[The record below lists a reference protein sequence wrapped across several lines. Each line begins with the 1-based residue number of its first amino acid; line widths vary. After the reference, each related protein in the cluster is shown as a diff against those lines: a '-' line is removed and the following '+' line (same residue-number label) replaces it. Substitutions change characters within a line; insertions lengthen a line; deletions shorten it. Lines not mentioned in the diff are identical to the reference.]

1 MKCLKKIA
9 IFSLVFFVSLFFIM
23 PVQAKSTQTYSII
36 YDLQDASGN
45 KIAQVKYKNKDFTSE
60 IGSEIKV
67 RTTYF
72 DKKYGDFDL
81 VSEQSQ
87 KVEAGKDQYIFV
99 YRTYQPITI
108 KGKVQ
113 FTTKE
118 GTILLQDTFDID
130 SSATVENPQVYAVPD
145 SYTIGDVTYL
155 KMPGQVSE
163 IKSVYYNDPSD
174 NTYSITYYN
183 PNNTTDYDVA
193 LKYVEEGTNDVLMQ
207 KSFHVNNQDYTYVLP
222 KTMKINDIYY
232 GLAENQENIIHHAVS
247 SDVREYIVYY
257 KKMDEN
263 ASYKWSI
270 YKVDASTN
278 KILGEVV
285 QLEVQPDQSVEYQ
298 VEKEYKDSDGNV
310 YTVDQGMSQVLKHS
324 YGESE
329 HVSYVYYNPKGYTA
343 PKSYIVEVQYK
354 NIATDET
361 IASQK
366 IEINK
371 KDEDTTIDIVKEL
384 TVNQQQY
391 VLVNGQSITINHSFY
406 SPRRIYTIYYRNVND
421 PINVDT
427 EIIREEVIEVE
438 GQSSVIGGQ
447 TIYRRNNQTG
457 AFSTVGV
464 ENRDGSENN
473 SNEGST
479 SSVDGIN
486 VEDEAVPQAN
496 IDAQSQESS
505 SSQVYYLVAGLL
517 AVLIVIVIILK
528 RKKHRKE
535 V

>member
-1 MKCLKKIA
+1 M
-9 IFSLVFFVSLFFIM
+9 
-23 PVQAKSTQTYSII
+23 
-36 YDLQDASGN
+36 
-45 KIAQVKYKNKDFTSE
+45 KYKNKDFTSE
-60 IGSEIKV
+60 IGREIKV

-193 LKYVEEGTNDVLMQ
+193 LKYVEEGTNDLLMQ
-207 KSFHVNNQDYTYVLP
+207 KSFHVNDQDYTYMLP
-222 KTMKINDIYY
+222 KVMKINNVYY
-232 GLAENQENIIHHAVS
+232 TLADNQENT
-247 SDVREYIVYY
+247 
-257 KKMDEN
+257 
-263 ASYKWSI
+263 I
-270 YKVDASTN
+270 YQADASTN

-343 PKSYIVEVQYK
+343 PKNYIVEVQYK

>member
-36 YDLQDASGN
+36 YDLQDANGN

-118 GTILLQDTFDID
+118 GT
-130 SSATVENPQVYAVPD
+130 
-145 SYTIGDVTYL
+145 
-155 KMPGQVSE
+155 
-163 IKSVYYNDPSD
+163 ND
-174 NTYSITYYN
+174 
-183 PNNTTDYDVA
+183 
-193 LKYVEEGTNDVLMQ
+193 LLMQ
-207 KSFHVNNQDYTYVLP
+207 KSFHVNDQDYTYILP
-222 KTMKINDIYY
+222 KVMKINNVYY
-232 GLAENQENIIHHAVS
+232 TLADNQENTIYQAVS
-247 SDVREYIVYY
+247 SNIREYTIYY
-257 KKMDEN
+257 KKLDKN

-343 PKSYIVEVQYK
+343 PKNYIVEVQYK

-517 AVLIVIVIILK
+517 AFLIVIVIILK

>member
-1 MKCLKKIA
+1 
-9 IFSLVFFVSLFFIM
+9 
-23 PVQAKSTQTYSII
+23 
-36 YDLQDASGN
+36 
-45 KIAQVKYKNKDFTSE
+45 
-60 IGSEIKV
+60 
-67 RTTYF
+67 
-72 DKKYGDFDL
+72 
-81 VSEQSQ
+81 
-87 KVEAGKDQYIFV
+87 
-99 YRTYQPITI
+99 
-108 KGKVQ
+108 
-113 FTTKE
+113 
-118 GTILLQDTFDID
+118 
-130 SSATVENPQVYAVPD
+130 
-145 SYTIGDVTYL
+145 
-155 KMPGQVSE
+155 
-163 IKSVYYNDPSD
+163 
-174 NTYSITYYN
+174 
-183 PNNTTDYDVA
+183 
-193 LKYVEEGTNDVLMQ
+193 
-207 KSFHVNNQDYTYVLP
+207 
-222 KTMKINDIYY
+222 
-232 GLAENQENIIHHAVS
+232 
-247 SDVREYIVYY
+247 
-257 KKMDEN
+257 
-263 ASYKWSI
+263 
-270 YKVDASTN
+270 
-278 KILGEVV
+278 
-285 QLEVQPDQSVEYQ
+285 
-298 VEKEYKDSDGNV
+298 
-310 YTVDQGMSQVLKHS
+310 MSQVLKHS

-479 SSVDGIN
+479 SSIDGIN

-517 AVLIVIVIILK
+517 AFLVVIVIILK

>member
-130 SSATVENPQVYAVPD
+130 SSATVETPQVYAVPD

-247 SDVREYIVYY
+247 SDVREYTVYY

-285 QLEVQPDQSVEYQ
+285 QLEVQPGQSVEYQ

-354 NIATDET
+354 NIATGGYKMDLGFT
-361 IASQK
+361 DTK
-366 IEINK
+366 IEEDVD
-371 KDEDTTIDIVKEL
+371 KDGKHV
-384 TVNQQQY
+384 V
-391 VLVNGQSITINHSFY
+391 ITNVGDYDCFV
-406 SPRRIYTIYYRNVND
+406 RIKVFAADNLKIKYNLGKDWQESDDGYIYYNKVLSSKDKTSELNIKYTLPEVND
-421 PINVDT
+421 DNKDNDYNIV
-427 EIIREEVIEVE
+427 VIQEFTPVVYDDQ
-438 GQSSVIGGQ
+438 GNLI
-447 TIYRRNNQTG
+447 
-457 AFSTVGV
+457 
-464 ENRDGSENN
+464 
-473 SNEGST
+473 
-479 SSVDGIN
+479 
-486 VEDEAVPQAN
+486 AN
-496 IDAQSQESS
+496 WQ
-505 SSQVYYLVAGLL
+505 QVY
-517 AVLIVIVIILK
+517 
-528 RKKHRKE
+528 E
-535 V
+535 TE

>member
-36 YDLQDASGN
+36 YDLQDANGN

-130 SSATVENPQVYAVPD
+130 SSATVENPQVYSIPD
-145 SYTIGDVTYL
+145 SYTIGGVTYL
-155 KMPGQVSE
+155 KVPGQVSE
-163 IKSVYYNDPSD
+163 IKSIYYNDPSD

-207 KSFHVNNQDYTYVLP
+207 KSFHVNDQDYTYMLP

-247 SDVREYIVYY
+247 SDVREYTVYY

-263 ASYKWSI
+263 TSYKWSI

-285 QLEVQPDQSVEYQ
+285 QLEVQPGQSVEYQ

-329 HVSYVYYNPKGYTA
+329 HVSYVYYNPKGYVA
-343 PKSYIVEVQYK
+343 PKSYTVEVQYK

-517 AVLIVIVIILK
+517 AVLIVIIIILK
-528 RKKHRKE
+528 RKKHGKE

>member
-118 GTILLQDTFDID
+118 GT
-130 SSATVENPQVYAVPD
+130 
-145 SYTIGDVTYL
+145 
-155 KMPGQVSE
+155 
-163 IKSVYYNDPSD
+163 ND
-174 NTYSITYYN
+174 
-183 PNNTTDYDVA
+183 
-193 LKYVEEGTNDVLMQ
+193 LLMQ
-207 KSFHVNNQDYTYVLP
+207 KSFHVNDQDYTYMLP
-222 KTMKINDIYY
+222 KTMKINNVYY
-232 GLAENQENIIHHAVS
+232 TLADNQENIIHHAVS
-247 SDVREYIVYY
+247 SDVREYTVYY

-343 PKSYIVEVQYK
+343 PKNYTVEVQYK
-354 NIATDET
+354 NIVTDET

-517 AVLIVIVIILK
+517 AFLIVIVIILK

>member
-36 YDLQDASGN
+36 YDLQDANGN

-60 IGSEIKV
+60 IGREIKV

-87 KVEAGKDQYIFV
+87 KVESGKDQYIFV

-118 GTILLQDTFDID
+118 GT
-130 SSATVENPQVYAVPD
+130 
-145 SYTIGDVTYL
+145 
-155 KMPGQVSE
+155 
-163 IKSVYYNDPSD
+163 ND
-174 NTYSITYYN
+174 
-183 PNNTTDYDVA
+183 
-193 LKYVEEGTNDVLMQ
+193 LLMQ
-207 KSFHVNNQDYTYVLP
+207 KSFHVNDQDYTYILP
-222 KTMKINDIYY
+222 KVMKINNVYY
-232 GLAENQENIIHHAVS
+232 TLADNQENTIYQAVS
-247 SDVREYIVYY
+247 SNIREYTIYY
-257 KKMDEN
+257 KKLDKN

-285 QLEVQPDQSVEYQ
+285 QLEVQPGQSVEYQ

-343 PKSYIVEVQYK
+343 PKNYIVEVQYK

-517 AVLIVIVIILK
+517 AFLIVIVIILK

>member
-60 IGSEIKV
+60 IGREIKV

-118 GTILLQDTFDID
+118 GT
-130 SSATVENPQVYAVPD
+130 
-145 SYTIGDVTYL
+145 
-155 KMPGQVSE
+155 
-163 IKSVYYNDPSD
+163 ND
-174 NTYSITYYN
+174 
-183 PNNTTDYDVA
+183 
-193 LKYVEEGTNDVLMQ
+193 LLMQ
-207 KSFHVNNQDYTYVLP
+207 KSFHVNNQDYTYMLP

-247 SDVREYIVYY
+247 SDVREYTVYY

-361 IASQK
+361 TASQK

-517 AVLIVIVIILK
+517 AFLIVIVIILK

>member
-1 MKCLKKIA
+1 M
-9 IFSLVFFVSLFFIM
+9 
-23 PVQAKSTQTYSII
+23 
-36 YDLQDASGN
+36 
-45 KIAQVKYKNKDFTSE
+45 
-60 IGSEIKV
+60 
-67 RTTYF
+67 
-72 DKKYGDFDL
+72 
-81 VSEQSQ
+81 
-87 KVEAGKDQYIFV
+87 
-99 YRTYQPITI
+99 
-108 KGKVQ
+108 
-113 FTTKE
+113 
-118 GTILLQDTFDID
+118 
-130 SSATVENPQVYAVPD
+130 
-145 SYTIGDVTYL
+145 
-155 KMPGQVSE
+155 
-163 IKSVYYNDPSD
+163 
-174 NTYSITYYN
+174 
-183 PNNTTDYDVA
+183 
-193 LKYVEEGTNDVLMQ
+193 
-207 KSFHVNNQDYTYVLP
+207 
-222 KTMKINDIYY
+222 
-232 GLAENQENIIHHAVS
+232 
-247 SDVREYIVYY
+247 
-257 KKMDEN
+257 
-263 ASYKWSI
+263 
-270 YKVDASTN
+270 
-278 KILGEVV
+278 
-285 QLEVQPDQSVEYQ
+285 
-298 VEKEYKDSDGNV
+298 
-310 YTVDQGMSQVLKHS
+310 
-324 YGESE
+324 
-329 HVSYVYYNPKGYTA
+329 
-343 PKSYIVEVQYK
+343 QYK

-457 AFSTVGV
+457 SFSTVGV

-517 AVLIVIVIILK
+517 AFLIVIVIILK

>member
-130 SSATVENPQVYAVPD
+130 SSATVETPQVYAVPD

-163 IKSVYYNDPSD
+163 IKSVYY
-174 NTYSITYYN
+174 
-183 PNNTTDYDVA
+183 
-193 LKYVEEGTNDVLMQ
+193 
-207 KSFHVNNQDYTYVLP
+207 
-222 KTMKINDIYY
+222 
-232 GLAENQENIIHHAVS
+232 
-247 SDVREYIVYY
+247 

-278 KILGEVV
+278 KILGKVV
-285 QLEVQPDQSVEYQ
+285 QLEVQPGQSVEYQ

-343 PKSYIVEVQYK
+343 PKNYIVEVQYK

-457 AFSTVGV
+457 SFSTVGV

-517 AVLIVIVIILK
+517 AFLIVIVIILK

>member
-60 IGSEIKV
+60 IGREIKV

-118 GTILLQDTFDID
+118 GT
-130 SSATVENPQVYAVPD
+130 
-145 SYTIGDVTYL
+145 
-155 KMPGQVSE
+155 
-163 IKSVYYNDPSD
+163 ND
-174 NTYSITYYN
+174 
-183 PNNTTDYDVA
+183 
-193 LKYVEEGTNDVLMQ
+193 LLMQ
-207 KSFHVNNQDYTYVLP
+207 KSFHVNNQDYTYMLP

-247 SDVREYIVYY
+247 SDVREYTVYY

-517 AVLIVIVIILK
+517 AFLIVIVIILK

>member
-1 MKCLKKIA
+1 
-9 IFSLVFFVSLFFIM
+9 
-23 PVQAKSTQTYSII
+23 
-36 YDLQDASGN
+36 
-45 KIAQVKYKNKDFTSE
+45 
-60 IGSEIKV
+60 
-67 RTTYF
+67 
-72 DKKYGDFDL
+72 
-81 VSEQSQ
+81 
-87 KVEAGKDQYIFV
+87 
-99 YRTYQPITI
+99 
-108 KGKVQ
+108 
-113 FTTKE
+113 
-118 GTILLQDTFDID
+118 
-130 SSATVENPQVYAVPD
+130 
-145 SYTIGDVTYL
+145 
-155 KMPGQVSE
+155 
-163 IKSVYYNDPSD
+163 
-174 NTYSITYYN
+174 
-183 PNNTTDYDVA
+183 
-193 LKYVEEGTNDVLMQ
+193 
-207 KSFHVNNQDYTYVLP
+207 
-222 KTMKINDIYY
+222 MKINNVYY
-232 GLAENQENIIHHAVS
+232 TLADNQENTIYQAVS
-247 SDVREYIVYY
+247 SDIREYTIYY
-257 KKMDEN
+257 KKLDKN

-479 SSVDGIN
+479 SSIDGIN

-517 AVLIVIVIILK
+517 AFLIVIVIILK